1 MMGTLLPPMPF
12 TWETGSPA
20 RWLNQATTG
29 P

>member
-1 MMGTLLPPMPF
+1 MGTLLPPMPF
-12 TWETGSPA
+12 TWETESPA